1 MTEFKA
7 GDIVTVTQLVVT
19 SGTRPTCNTAYDT
32 MKVVRRLQ
40 AGDFVK
46 WTYSSS
52 VAIVRKIE
60 DERFVDAEYVNGG
73 GFTASMS
80 EIALA
85 TSEEFEM
92 ERKEYEA
99 QRRNKALAAMQE
111 LDLDTL
117 IDEIIRRKE
126 ELKKRKEF
134 VATLTSGSD
143 NTQIGYKAK

>member
-1 MTEFKA
+1 
-7 GDIVTVTQLVVT
+7 
-19 SGTRPTCNTAYDT
+19 

-46 WTYSSS
+46 WTSYSSS

-80 EIALA
+80 EITLA

-92 ERKEYEA
+92 ERKENEA

-143 NTQIGYKAK
+143 NTQLGYKAK